1 MKNRPGSNV
10 NKENL
15 QPMGDTK
22 EKEKKIWIWFNIILE
37 DIQTKFE
44 IS

>member
-22 EKEKKIWIWFNIILE
+22 EKEKNKNMI
-37 DIQTKFE
+37 
-44 IS
+44 